1 MRGIPTLLFCFV
13 ITLFLWG
20 NEDSSSSEPTPT
32 ETEVSSE
39 QSAETGDESFDNPFA
54 EEEGI
59 SAPETE
65 EGTTKSEG
73 IKPVEKKEKKP
84 PFWYK
89 YNIGKQYVTTLQKK
103 LNVKVS
109 NLLYEFKASMNVFK
123 AFMFFLV
130 CFIYAILHTG
140 GPGHGKMILGTYFL
154 TDDTKRKKSDAA
166 VAGLIVSLTHN
177 GMAVLLSGLLY
188 LFIHSFGD
196 QRHMQ
201 SVAKQIGG
209 VFVIIT
215 GVVIML
221 TTVLR
226 GKITPIAKK
235 LFPFLNAER
244 LKKYPL
250 YIIAVLSGIVP
261 CPLAW
266 TVLVLG
272 ITTGLYWLGLIGV
285 FGMAIGAGITVGTT
299 GFIILTGRE
308 KLFSVVSKD
317 KAEKFAYILRFC
329 GGLFLVFFG
338 YLMTQIVT

>member
-1 MRGIPTLLFCFV
+1 MRGIHTLLFCFI
-13 ITLFLWG
+13 ITMTLWG
-20 NEDSSSSEPTPT
+20 GDDSSPDESVPAEQ
-32 ETEVSSE
+32 EVSSE
-39 QSAETGDESFDNPFA
+39 QTAETSDESFENPFA
-54 EEEGI
+54 DDEGI
-59 SAPETE
+59 SVPEETGGAE
-65 EGTTKSEG
+65 SEG

-89 YNIGKQYVTTLQKK
+89 YNFGKQYVTTLQKT

-109 NLLYEFKASMNVFK
+109 NLLYEIKANMNFSKALVF
-123 AFMFFLV
+123 FFI

-140 GPGHGKMILGTYFL
+140 GPGHGKLILGTYFL

-166 VAGLIVSLTHN
+166 VAGIIVSLTHN

-201 SVAKQIGG
+201 GVAKQIGG
-209 VFVIIT
+209 IFVILT
-215 GVVIML
+215 GVAIML
-221 TTVLR
+221 TTIFR
-226 GKITPIAKK
+226 NK
-235 LFPFLNAER
+235 LKFFDSDKAAEK

-285 FGMAIGAGITVGTT
+285 FGMALGAGITVGTT
-299 GFIILTGRE
+299 GFIILAGKE
-308 KLFSVVSKD
+308 KLFSFVKKD
-317 KAEKFAYILRFC
+317 KAEKIAHILRFC

-338 YLMTQIVT
+338 YLMTQVVT

>member
-1 MRGIPTLLFCFV
+1 MKGTPTLLFCFV
-13 ITLFLWG
+13 ITMALWG
-20 NEDSSSSEPTPT
+20 GDDSSSSEPVTS

-39 QSAETGDESFDNPFA
+39 QTAETDDEEFVNPFA

-59 SAPETE
+59 SAE
-65 EGTTKSEG
+65 KSDEAEEG
-73 IKPVEKKEKKP
+73 IKPTEKKEKKP

-109 NLLYEFKASMNVFK
+109 NLLYDFKATMNFFK

-130 CFIYAILHTG
+130 CFVYAILHTG
-140 GPGHGKMILGTYFL
+140 GPGHGKLILGTYFL

-215 GVVIML
+215 GIVIML
-221 TTVLR
+221 TTILR
-226 GKITPIAKK
+226 GKITLIAKK
-235 LFPFLNAER
+235 IFPFMNTER

-285 FGMAIGAGITVGTT
+285 FGMALGAGITVGTT
-299 GFIILTGRE
+299 GFIILTGRD
-308 KLFSVVSKD
+308 KLFSFVSKD
-317 KAEKFAYILRFC
+317 KAENFAHALRFC

-338 YLMTQIVT
+338 YLMTQVIT